1 MNTHARTHTLAKAA
15 ALALLSGLAFATIPA
30 LAHDAPHA
38 AHAQHAPAL
47 RSASANALHDAMR
60 ALWAQHME
68 WTYAA
73 VTAYAT
79 EAPAFDATAAR
90 LMQN

>member
-1 MNTHARTHTLAKAA
+1 
-15 ALALLSGLAFATIPA
+15 
-30 LAHDAPHA
+30 
-38 AHAQHAPAL
+38 
-47 RSASANALHDAMR
+47 MR